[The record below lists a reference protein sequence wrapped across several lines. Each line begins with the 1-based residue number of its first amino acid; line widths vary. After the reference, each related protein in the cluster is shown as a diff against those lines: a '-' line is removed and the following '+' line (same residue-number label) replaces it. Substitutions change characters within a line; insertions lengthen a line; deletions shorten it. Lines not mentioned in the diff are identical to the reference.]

1 LKKRKDIDDIIK
13 RGVSSCP
20 ASRKEKLEAAID
32 SLLKGNINRWFV
44 IADLWDFA
52 KEV

>member
-1 LKKRKDIDDIIK
+1 MLMIKKRGIQ
-13 RGVSSCP
+13 SCP
-20 ASRKEKLEAAID
+20 ASRQNKLNIAIE